1 MAVDWRTALA
11 DQLDFYWEHSL
22 RPRLQ
27 GLTDQEYF
35 WEPVDGC
42 WSVRSAGEGTHV
54 VDWEWPAP
62 DPPPFTTIAWRIC
75 HIAVPVLGIRAS
87 SQFGD
92 GSVTVAS
99 VAWPATAAEGIALL
113 EVGYAAWKAGLKAL
127 DEAALARP
135 PDRPRGRTAS
145 IRWRH

>member
-1 MAVDWRTALA
+1 MAAGPCGRRERARTS
-11 DQLDFYWEHSL
+11 WIGNG
-22 RPRLQ
+22 RPR
-27 GLTDQEYF
+27 T
-35 WEPVDGC
+35 
-42 WSVRSAGEGTHV
+42 
-54 VDWEWPAP
+54 
-62 DPPPFTTIAWRIC
+62 PPPFTTIAWRIC

-135 PDRPRGRTAS
+135 TGTVRGAVQRAS
-145 IRWRH
+145 VGDTDPPHQP